1 MSSIFTVHRQPYGE
15 VMNPISADGVR
26 FHDKNGNVTEVSMVD
41 GMVNIRVGG
50 VTVSAE
56 HLEDL
61 MRQMFGRGEH
71 PPAEAQPV
79 DDPGEFGVGIQPNPK
94 ARYWQERAEF
104 WRAQAVAL
112 GWRDK
117 RDTENGEAP
126 PPSAPVGVK
135 GLLTCYQCG
144 KTVTWLAPDSRCGDC
159 TRLTP
164 DEVRGQ

>member
-15 VMNPISADGVR
+15 VMNPISPDSVR

-56 HLEDL
+56 YLEDL
-61 MRQMFGRGEH
+61 MRQMAK

-79 DDPGEFGVGIQPNPK
+79 
-94 ARYWQERAEF
+94 AWQFQDRDGKWHGFIDEQHRQNTIADGSWPVRA
-104 WRAQAVAL
+104 L
-112 GWRDK
+112 Y
-117 RDTENGEAP
+117 TT
-126 PPSAPVGVK
+126 PPSAPAAVK

-164 DEVRGQ
+164 DEVRG